1 MSVNVSKKVCD
12 EFIEHLRQH
21 ELVNG
26 QLDANGI
33 RGLARVFALTKY
45 PLDHKKAQPLYHRCF
60 MYARIFRDNIQIPDD
75 FNEDNPYD
83 PDGLYPDD
91 PNIKKKL
98 KRIERR
104 VDQMFLEIIEGRIEG
119 DT

>member
-98 KRIERR
+98 KRN
-104 VDQMFLEIIEGRIEG
+104 
-119 DT
+119 

>member
-1 MSVNVSKKVCD
+1 MSVNVSKKTCE

-26 QLDANGI
+26 QIDANRI
-33 RGLARVFALTKY
+33 RDLARVFALNKY
-45 PLDHKKAQPLYHRCF
+45 PLDSKKAQPLYHRCF
-60 MYARIFRDNIQIPDD
+60 MYAHILRDNIQIPDD

-91 PNIKKKL
+91 QNIKKKL
-98 KRIERR
+98 RKIEKRGEQIFLRIIERNN
-104 VDQMFLEIIEGRIEG
+104 
-119 DT
+119 T